1 VNGSESAFMPRSKTR
16 MAGDSTVGSV
26 RSVVAIAGPSSS
38 LTIPGIVVSQIVRVM
53 ARTNSVI
60 RINVDDRSDFD
71 SELFRAP
78 SLAAA
83 LHDDVELNV
92 VTFEAPRRSWARN
105 EAFEW
110 WMSSHVETAVAFV
123 WPGIDS
129 TWVRQFVAAAKKVG
143 ATSTV
148 VCASAPRANS
158 LSFAHI
164 ADFIKD
170 ADQVLVGRESDAQAL
185 RKELGSRAP
194 SITTHQALQFSRSV
208 PQPAVHRIMAFL
220 PKDNMVALATLL
232 AAFDAIPEAWV
243 DSYHLEV
250 LMRFTGEDAPQL
262 VAASYHSE
270 CVKLNGDD
278 ISSEKLGRLVAGSSA
293 LIIADPVVDSRA
305 FSTAV
310 DCGLPVV
317 VVASANLPGVGSGY
331 VGALLADLDRPVSVY
346 VAVTHALRLSDLQFP
361 RPEEWQ
367 ALVNV
372 IGG

>member
-1 VNGSESAFMPRSKTR
+1 MRRARGHTFGDVTSE
-16 MAGDSTVGSV
+16 DSGRT
-26 RSVVAIAGPSSS
+26 VVAIAGPSSS

-83 LHDDVELNV
+83 LHDDVEGNV
-92 VTFEAPRRSWARN
+92 ITYEAPRHSRVRT
-105 EAFEW
+105 EAFHW
-110 WMSSHVETAVAFV
+110 WMSPDVNIAVAFI

-129 TWVRQFVAAAKKVG
+129 TWVRQFIAAARGVG

-148 VCASAPRANS
+148 VCASVPRANS
-158 LSFAHI
+158 SNIVDL
-164 ADFIKD
+164 ADSIKD
-170 ADQVLVGRESDAQAL
+170 ADQVLVGKESDAQVL
-185 RKELGSRAP
+185 RQEFGSRGP
-194 SITTHQALQFSRSV
+194 TIVTHEALQFSRGAARPV
-208 PQPAVHRIMAFL
+208 VHKIMAFL
-220 PKDNMVALATLL
+220 PKDNVESLATLL
-232 AAFDAIPEAWV
+232 AAFDAIPEAWI
-243 DSYHLEV
+243 DSYRLEV
-250 LMRFTGEDAPQL
+250 LMRFSGEGAPLL
-262 VAASYHSE
+262 VAGSYHSE
-270 CVKLNGDD
+270 SVTLIGADV
-278 ISSEKLGRLVAGSSA
+278 SSEHLEELVSGSSA
-293 LIIADPVVDSRA
+293 LIITDPAFDSRA

-317 VVASANLPGVGSGY
+317 VVASARLPGVGRGY

-367 ALVNV
+367 ALVDI